1 MILASE
7 DIGNADPRGLTVAV
21 SGLQAVELVGWPEAA
36 ISLAQVTTYLA
47 SAPKSNR
54 AYMAL
59 QKAQE
64 IVERTGTLPVPL
76 SLRSAKTSA
85 MKGLGYGKG
94 YKYSHDGQKGFVDQ
108 RFLPAELGDDVKIY
122 EPTDHGFEK
131 NIRQYL
137 EWLKS

>member
-7 DIGNADPRGLTVAV
+7 DIGNADPRALTMAV
-21 SGLQAVELVGWPEAA
+21 SGLQAVELVGFPEAA

-54 AYMAL
+54 AYLAL
-59 QKAQE
+59 KKAQE
-64 IVERTGTLPVPL
+64 LVDRTGSLPIPL
-76 SLRSAKTSA
+76 ALRSSKSSA
-85 MKGLGYGKG
+85 MKELGYGKG
-94 YKYSHDGQKGFVDQ
+94 YKYSHDSEKGFVAQ
-108 RFLPAELGDDVKIY
+108 NFLPDELSEVKLY